1 MFKSIH
7 NNGSSNIVFDMVKKD
22 IIGCMDDVAEYR
34 EKIKQLSE
42 VSLQFSQLFFHFEDF
57 CKKNNILIFCHS
69 EEELAQCFANENPQY
84 TFPESFNYISRTHS
98 YGFTALTENRIYSIS
113 GARGKHGANHEM
125 MHLLSAPGGKTKM
138 LLQISANM
146 MEGTNEFFTREVEK
160 YMSVIEPEITEAYSF
175 TYPKQYEFITTII
188 NVCGETVK
196 NALYQ
201 IHFCGEDTDCLI
213 DAMLLQ
219 WKQKSVMGNM
229 KPVYKTPP
237 NETQAKNFLKR
248 FLIEITS
255 NMDGESDNSIAL
267 TGFHKRFPTPEPEIP
282 PPPPLPPL
290 PPLPGAPRPLPV
302 APPILPGAPPPL
314 PGEPQISDAID
325 AGFNEEEAYNIF
337 KLQMMDFLHL
347 VPPPPPLLF

>member
-1 MFKSIH
+1 
-7 NNGSSNIVFDMVKKD
+7 
-22 IIGCMDDVAEYR
+22 
-34 EKIKQLSE
+34 
-42 VSLQFSQLFFHFEDF
+42 
-57 CKKNNILIFCHS
+57 
-69 EEELAQCFANENPQY
+69 
-84 TFPESFNYISRTHS
+84 
-98 YGFTALTENRIYSIS
+98 
-113 GARGKHGANHEM
+113 
-125 MHLLSAPGGKTKM
+125 
-138 LLQISANM
+138 
-146 MEGTNEFFTREVEK
+146 
-160 YMSVIEPEITEAYSF
+160 
-175 TYPKQYEFITTII
+175 I